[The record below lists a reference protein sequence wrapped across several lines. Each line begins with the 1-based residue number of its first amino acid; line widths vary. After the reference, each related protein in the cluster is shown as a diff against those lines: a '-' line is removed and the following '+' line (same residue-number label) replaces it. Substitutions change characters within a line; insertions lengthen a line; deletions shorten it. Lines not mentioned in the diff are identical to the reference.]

1 MSQSHSTGPLVER
14 MFAGVHILHPSLLQ
28 GALPGTPFSIIDT
41 YTNELVRG
49 SRMFGFVQAGYWSDI
64 GTVERYARAQTD
76 AEEGLIS
83 LFSRTSP

>member
-1 MSQSHSTGPLVER
+1 
-14 MFAGVHILHPSLLQ
+14 
-28 GALPGTPFSIIDT
+28 
-41 YTNELVRG
+41 
-49 SRMFGFVQAGYWSDI
+49 MFGFVQADYWSDI